1 MIDSVHLKPNIP
13 SSKFTELP
21 QEFGWGLSSA
31 LGIPSSGLTVSDRL
45 SNNFQC
51 SDVRLSLT
59 SGDTSSIVSVD
70 IHKNGS
76 SIFETP
82 VSIDISGTTSV
93 GATTPLLFTSSASTV
108 FIIDDTEL
116 KFYVSGVT
124 DCKGLKV
131 KLIGNRII

>member
-1 MIDSVHLKPNIP
+1 MIDAKHLRPNLTP
-13 SSKFTELP
+13 SKLLDLP
-21 QEFGWGLSSA
+21 QHFGWGLSPFDST
-31 LGIPSSGLTVSDRL
+31 PTSGLTISDRL

-51 SDVRLSLT
+51 SEVRLSLT